1 MIVSKL
7 NGKALYC
14 KDDDVGMF
22 VRATERNDDDES
34 QHWIREGTNIVSK
47 KLKKVF
53 YNNSY
58 QLCLADLK
66 TGNDDHKTFTI
77 KEVSLHGLDAE
88 VGTNEKIQ
96 GDVMQMEKNTAYG
109 FLPAP

>member
-14 KDDDVGMF
+14 KGGREGLD

-47 KLKKVF
+47 KLNKKIF
-53 YNNSY
+53 RPPASKASRYNLILVNI
-58 QLCLADLK
+58 AG
-66 TGNDDHKTFTI
+66 TGDKKNFAFTI
-77 KEVSLHGLDAE
+77 VKVNLYIS
-88 VGTNEKIQ
+88 TC
-96 GDVMQMEKNTAYG
+96 
-109 FLPAP
+109 